1 MSSLEAGLLL
11 LSFLSSFALT
21 PGGGDDD
28 ECSLESFCGG
38 DGESNDG
45 SPDFSEHFGQRNHPA
60 SFDVIQT
67 MMDQES
73 R

>member
-11 LSFLSSFALT
+11 LLLSSSFAFT
-21 PGGGDDD
+21 PGRDDD

-67 MMDQES
+67 MMNQGS